1 MHQPATSLGDDLT
14 RKRGAFRLV
23 ERDHEDGGTLGS
35 EAACPGGGDPLAPV
49 TTMVRLARAIP
60 GAYRSNAT
68 LHGYLEHVDVEYP
81 GFGTIVIDGE
91 RFDHDVVLD
100 EARFGPATSPSK
112 QFKSGHTPLSAA
124 EDIPWSKRQL
134 VVGSG
139 HSGSLPVM
147 SEVHEEAKRRGV
159 ELVVLP
165 TAEACAL
172 LRGLDPADVNAI
184 LHVTC

>member
-1 MHQPATSLGDDLT
+1 MAILNTWTSSTPALGPSSSTASALT
-14 RKRGAFRLV
+14 TTLCSRSGAVRPRDKR
-23 ERDHEDGGTLGS
+23 
-35 EAACPGGGDPLAPV
+35 
-49 TTMVRLARAIP
+49 
-60 GAYRSNAT
+60 
-68 LHGYLEHVDVEYP
+68 
-81 GFGTIVIDGE
+81 
-91 RFDHDVVLD
+91 
-100 EARFGPATSPSK
+100 PSK
-112 QFKSGHTPLSAA
+112 QFKRGHTPLSVA

-147 SEVHEEAKRRGV
+147 SEVHDEAKRRGV